1 MRWTSLIGI
10 GSESSTAHQCPVC
23 VVLRYIQAA
32 RFHVRFGS
40 LADIEA
46 CSTDVCFTPESGHST
61 VLYWWAI
68 RNGCNYLAL
77 MVMEYSDHRHLA
89 LIARRIAE
97 LESHIERQR
106 QILADLEKAKRSNGE
121 IAEIVR
127 DTLGILALN
136 LERQVRDR
144 KRTRARMRAQV

>member
-1 MRWTSLIGI
+1 
-10 GSESSTAHQCPVC
+10 
-23 VVLRYIQAA
+23 
-32 RFHVRFGS
+32 
-40 LADIEA
+40 
-46 CSTDVCFTPESGHST
+46 
-61 VLYWWAI
+61 
-68 RNGCNYLAL
+68 

-106 QILADLEKAKRSNGE
+106 QILADLEKAKRSNSE

-127 DTLGILALN
+127 ETLRILGLN

-144 KRTRARMRAQV
+144 KRTRARMHV